1 MPIEGKYLDI
11 NTNNLLPEKSPS
23 LSINYCENF
32 KLIIDSRM
40 SLINKLKE
48 FGQNKDKYILKIY
61 GSDGIGK
68 SVTFLYF
75 MSIETEYKIIYFNL
89 TI

>member
-1 MPIEGKYLDI
+1 MKIDQYNDIFKPLCKRLPIEGKYLDI

-48 FGQNKDKYILKIY
+48 FGQNKDKYILK
-61 GSDGIGK
+61 
-68 SVTFLYF
+68 
-75 MSIETEYKIIYFNL
+75 MKID
-89 TI
+89 